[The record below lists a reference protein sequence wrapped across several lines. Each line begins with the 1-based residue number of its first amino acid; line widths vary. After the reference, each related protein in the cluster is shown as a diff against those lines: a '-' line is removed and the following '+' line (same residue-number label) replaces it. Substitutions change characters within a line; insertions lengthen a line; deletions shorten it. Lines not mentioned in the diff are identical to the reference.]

1 VYQFEDISRKERQG
15 AKSQRVSWRLNY
27 FAPLREIK
35 RKIVSDFK
43 LRHYHRAR
51 YPHGESWL

>member
-1 VYQFEDISRKERQG
+1 MYQFEDILRKERQG
-15 AKSQRVSWRLNY
+15 AKSQRFSWRLNY

-43 LRHYHRAR
+43 LIYCQRAGA
-51 YPHGESWL
+51 PHGENW

>member
-1 VYQFEDISRKERQG
+1 MYQFEDISRKERQG
-15 AKSQRVSWRLNY
+15 AKSQRFSRRLIF

-43 LRHYHRAR
+43 LIHY
-51 YPHGESWL
+51 LLI